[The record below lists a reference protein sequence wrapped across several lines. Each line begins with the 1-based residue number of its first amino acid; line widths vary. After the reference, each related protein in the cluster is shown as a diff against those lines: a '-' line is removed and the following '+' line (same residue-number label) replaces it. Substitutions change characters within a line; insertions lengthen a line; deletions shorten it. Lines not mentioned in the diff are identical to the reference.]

1 MSINVCFITARI
13 LQKPK
18 KIDKKSN
25 YVVNTEIHF
34 PHSKNYFAHIALLA
48 EGKIA
53 DDLLELYMKGDYIII
68 EGELLTINK
77 NKEFLNIII
86 YIIDIQP
93 ASIITD

>member
-18 KIDKKSN
+18 KIDQASN
-25 YVVNTEIHF
+25 YIVNTEIHF
-34 PHSKNYFAHIALLA
+34 PHSKNYFSNIKILA

-53 DDLLELYMKGDYIII
+53 ENLLELYIPGDYIII
-68 EGELLTINK
+68 EGELLITGEEI
-77 NKEFLNIII
+77 LNIII
-86 YIIDIQP
+86 YIMDIQP